1 MSRFSNVDVH
11 PQVVR
16 RLAQGERDAQE
27 AVYRAYA
34 SAVYTMARR
43 ILRDQGLAEEA
54 TQDTFL
60 DVIRG
65 AANLDC
71 AQALGPWIRT
81 IAVNQCLMRL
91 RSPWHQRREEL
102 ADDERA
108 AAPDAD
114 RALDIDKALGR
125 LPAQARMVVWMY
137 CVEGYTHEEIGRA
150 FRRTASFSKSCLAR
164 AWRELAAHRECDP
177 RRPSEV
183 AADGR
188 PIRKGMH

>member
-1 MSRFSNVDVH
+1 MSRFSSVDVH

-16 RLAQGERDAQE
+16 RLAAGERDAQE

-60 DVIRG
+60 DVIRS
-65 AANLDC
+65 ARKLER

-150 FRRTASFSKSCLAR
+150 FGRTTSFSKSCLAR
-164 AWRELAAHRECDP
+164 AWGELAAHCESDGAQ
-177 RRPSEV
+177 PSR
-183 AADGR
+183 AS
-188 PIRKGMH
+188 IRTIRNTMR